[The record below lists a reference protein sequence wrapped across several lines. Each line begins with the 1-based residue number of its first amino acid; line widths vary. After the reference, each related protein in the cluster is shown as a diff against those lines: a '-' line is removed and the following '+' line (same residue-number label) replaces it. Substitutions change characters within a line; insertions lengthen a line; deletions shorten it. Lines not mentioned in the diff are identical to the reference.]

1 MKTALLLAL
10 LCVSPPLLRAQDNWN
25 YTEAIS
31 FKGTSQ
37 VYWIVLTDGRA
48 LRVQYPAPER
58 FTEIEES
65 WQPGRKLHIAY
76 RPRAGLVLLDMAT
89 KNFLPI
95 IEWQGEHPIDMI
107 VAECLE
113 QNSSSST
120 QDTTPGLQKCFAT
133 GTLYW
138 QTEIDRAYQALLGS
152 LDSEK
157 KAAVEQA
164 QAEWLLLR
172 DAQVAAL
179 AALPSAASGDAT
191 ASRIERASAIRDLH
205 RDQAKWLFSLLAA
218 S

>member
-1 MKTALLLAL
+1 MKTALLLIL
-10 LCVSPPLLRAQDNWN
+10 LSVSPPLLRAQDNWN
-25 YTEAIS
+25 YTEAVS

-48 LRVQYPAPER
+48 LRVQYPSPEN
-58 FTEIEES
+58 FMEIDEN
-65 WQPGRKLHIAY
+65 WKPGRKLHIAY
-76 RPRAGLVLLDMAT
+76 RPSVGLALLDMSSGAGN
-89 KNFLPI
+89 KFLPI
-95 IEWQGEHPIDMI
+95 IEWPGEHPIDLI

-120 QDTTPGLQKCFAT
+120 QSLEKCFAT
-133 GTLYW
+133 GTSYW
-138 QTEIDRAYQALLGS
+138 QTEIDRAYKALLGS
-152 LDSEK
+152 LDAEK

-172 DAQVAAL
+172 DARVAAL
-179 AALPSAASGDAT
+179 AAMSSAGSGDAT

-205 RDQAKWLFSLLAA
+205 RDQAKWLFSLLSA